1 MSQPVLSESVINSST
16 GFPDLITTD
25 LAALDVL
32 IHEQLRSDA
41 GLVRH
46 VGEHIIN
53 AGGKRI
59 RPLLVL
65 LIARA
70 LGYDGRHHH
79 TLAAIIEFIHT
90 ASLLHDDVVDESRL
104 RRGVESANARFGN
117 AAAVLVGDFMHTR
130 AFQMMLSLNNM
141 TVMEILADATNTIA
155 EGEVMQLMKTRRSD
169 VDEAQYFRIIHAKT
183 AKLFE
188 AASLLGGVAASD
200 SDRFHTAASIYGRS
214 LGMAFQLVDDCLD
227 YAGNTETLGKHT
239 GNDLQESKMTLP
251 LIYLS
256 QHGTVDEKRCITEYI
271 ENGADAHFEAIML
284 AVRQSDALEYTAQKA
299 VAQATAASQAIECFP
314 DSDYKNTLMQLCRFA
329 VERQY

>member
-1 MSQPVLSESVINSST
+1 MSQPVLSESDTNPSVV
-16 GFPDLITTD
+16 FPDLIMAD
-25 LAALDVL
+25 LAALDIL

-41 GLVRH
+41 VLVRH

-70 LGYDGRHHH
+70 LGHGGGHHH
-79 TLAAIIEFIHT
+79 TMAAIIEFIHT

-104 RRGVESANARFGN
+104 RRGVESANTRFGN

-141 TVMEILADATNTIA
+141 KVMEILADATNTIA
-155 EGEVMQLMKTRRSD
+155 EGEVMQLMKMRQSD
-169 VDEAQYFRIIHAKT
+169 VDEEQYFTIIHAKT

-188 AASLLGGVAASD
+188 AASLLGVVAASG
-200 SDRFHTAASIYGRS
+200 SDRFHTAASTYGRS

-227 YAGNTETLGKHT
+227 YAGDTAMLGKNT
-239 GNDLQESKMTLP
+239 GNDLRESKMTLP
-251 LIYLS
+251 LIYLA
-256 QHGTVDEKRCITEYI
+256 QHGTADEKRLITEYI
-271 ENGADAHFEAIML
+271 ENGVDAHFEAIMH
-284 AVRQSDALEYTAQKA
+284 AVRQSDALEYTSQKA
-299 VAQATAASQAIECFP
+299 AAQATAASRAIGLFP
-314 DSDYKNTLMQLCRFA
+314 DNDYKNTLTQLCRFA
-329 VERQY
+329 VERKY

>member
-1 MSQPVLSESVINSST
+1 MSQPVLSESDTKFPVA
-16 GFPDLITTD
+16 FPDLITAD
-25 LAALDVL
+25 LAALDAL

-46 VGEHIIN
+46 VGEHILN

-65 LIARA
+65 LIARV
-70 LGYDGRHHH
+70 LGYDGRCHH

-141 TVMEILADATNTIA
+141 KVMEILADATNTIA
-155 EGEVMQLMKTRRSD
+155 EGEVMQLMKTRQSD
-169 VDEAQYFRIIHAKT
+169 VDEAQYFSIIHAKT

-188 AASLLGGVAASD
+188 AASLLGVVAASG
-200 SDRFHTAASIYGRS
+200 SGRLYAAASTYGRS

-227 YAGNTETLGKHT
+227 YAGDIAMLGKNT
-239 GNDLQESKMTLP
+239 GNDLRESKMTLP
-251 LIYLS
+251 LIYLV
-256 QHGTVDEKRCITEYI
+256 QHGTADEKTRITEYI
-271 ENGADAHFEAIML
+271 ENGVDAHFEAIMQ

-299 VAQATAASQAIECFP
+299 AALATAAARAIEGFP
-314 DSDYKNTLMQLCRFA
+314 DNDYKKALTQLCRFA